1 MIKFIHFFLISIIT
15 LNIQFIFSNSSE
27 LETFGSK
34 TELKFLSEKSISQR
48 NLGYPTSQT
57 ELEFDSY
64 VLSMQ
69 LPITQCFKYPHCH
82 EKILEIP
89 KNTFSIHG
97 LWPNKNGR
105 PIEDCNTGDQI
116 DIVFSDH
123 KLESLVKR
131 YWKSLKDDDKSFW
144 DHEYNKHGYCW
155 SMRYRKTPE
164 EFFRNVIDLY
174 LKLDL
179 EDIIFKAKFNL
190 QEPVQEFSYH
200 TLMEKFTPII
210 NMNFDLKCLHHE
222 DKQYLSDVFINLD
235 LNYRS
240 LPGIIGSNCNKS
252 QPISIIFQ

>member
-89 KNTFSIHG
+89 KNTFSTQQ
-97 LWPNKNGR
+97 K
-105 PIEDCNTGDQI
+105 
-116 DIVFSDH
+116 
-123 KLESLVKR
+123 
-131 YWKSLKDDDKSFW
+131 
-144 DHEYNKHGYCW
+144 
-155 SMRYRKTPE
+155 
-164 EFFRNVIDLY
+164 
-174 LKLDL
+174 
-179 EDIIFKAKFNL
+179 
-190 QEPVQEFSYH
+190 
-200 TLMEKFTPII
+200 
-210 NMNFDLKCLHHE
+210 
-222 DKQYLSDVFINLD
+222 
-235 LNYRS
+235 
-240 LPGIIGSNCNKS
+240 
-252 QPISIIFQ
+252 